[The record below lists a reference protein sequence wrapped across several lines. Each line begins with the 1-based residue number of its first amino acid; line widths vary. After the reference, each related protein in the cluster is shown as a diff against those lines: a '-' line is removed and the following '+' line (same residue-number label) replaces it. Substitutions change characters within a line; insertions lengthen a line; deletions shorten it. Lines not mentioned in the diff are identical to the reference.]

1 MCLEGRVVSHLGT
14 CSWLV
19 VIGSCG
25 VEKLILNLGEL
36 CFFGFWGFNFRCWE
50 KCDRIDIY
58 IDLLLLRICCSVL
71 GMAQVEKQIKSSQ
84 KFLLGLLRLPNFTAV
99 RERQLSQILVVVEKS
114 PAYSTE
120 KAGEILDLL
129 DSSIW
134 DDQILG
140 ELKEKIASKTDD
152 GLKERRGMQNFTSLH
167 EFMPSEVWTQLQ
179 STSSLDKRVEA
190 ITRFAATLGLRCP
203 SESTLAVMLTLS
215 ACLFWQGH
223 FSEQEKYDLLQR
235 YKPKIKKW
243 LQQEPMPEV
252 YLLELPGTWQDF
264 PAGMKEKL
272 FPAGK
277 EPKVPEGLDVSEVD
291 KIVRTFRL
299 RKTKTG
305 DFTTNQPQAQMQDM
319 GSGMNNMLALGSFVA
334 GLIQRPTGLG
344 DVQISTGSSTQCVA
358 ASSALQLCAPVTRPE
373 GRSEVLGTEACGPK
387 SIQNT
392 VEACGQPSDSAKA
405 EACGQTQL
413 ALTAA
418 AQALEDKVPK
428 KKRPNVSTIQEQLVS
443 LQEGLR
449 SEGTKDK
456 AVVRKKP
463 AFKRPAAA
471 VVKEA
476 KTGPKQSA
484 ATLKRPAGNCG
495 TSSGQKAGK
504 AASTCASKEE
514 RRKLLLA
521 QVPSKLKARY
531 KDGCATC
538 RYRPGC
544 CDSCWR
550 KRGFEL

>member
-1 MCLEGRVVSHLGT
+1 
-14 CSWLV
+14 
-19 VIGSCG
+19 
-25 VEKLILNLGEL
+25 
-36 CFFGFWGFNFRCWE
+36 
-50 KCDRIDIY
+50 
-58 IDLLLLRICCSVL
+58 
-71 GMAQVEKQIKSSQ
+71 MAQVEKQIKASQ
-84 KFLLGLLRLPNFTAV
+84 NFLLGLLRLPNFTAV

-120 KAGEILDLL
+120 KAVEILDLL

-179 STSSLDKRVEA
+179 TTSSLDKRVEA

-203 SESTLAVMLTLS
+203 SEGTLAVMLTLS

-319 GSGMNNMLALGSFVA
+319 GSGMNNMMALGSFVA
-334 GLIQRPTGLG
+334 GLMQHPAGPG
-344 DVQISTGSSTQCVA
+344 DVQITAQRAAAGSGLPLCVPSTLPGGGAGEIAIVASGSKA
-358 ASSALQLCAPVTRPE
+358 
-373 GRSEVLGTEACGPK
+373 
-387 SIQNT
+387 IQKT
-392 VEACGQPSDSAKA
+392 AACGQASSSAAA
-405 EACGQTQL
+405 EACGQTSAVPVDEDQL

-418 AQALEDKVPK
+418 AQELEDVVPK
-428 KKRPNVSTIQEQLVS
+428 KKMPNVPSVQEQLVS

-449 SEGTKDK
+449 SECQEAKPK
-456 AVVRKKP
+456 VQKKP
-463 AFKRPAAA
+463 GLKRPAAA
-471 VVKEA
+471 KVEKKKKETNA
-476 KTGPKQSA
+476 SA
-484 ATLKRPAGNCG
+484 GALKRPAA
-495 TSSGQKAGK
+495 SSGKSAS
-504 AASTCASKEE
+504 STCVSKDET
-514 RRKLLLA
+514 RKLLLA
-521 QVPSKLKARY
+521 QIPSKLKSRY

-544 CDSCWR
+544 CKSCWR
-550 KRGFEL
+550 KRGFDL